1 MFCFTGLSP
10 EQVAELTEKHHVYLT
25 KVNQFKIYFLNL
37 FFTDSQKLLQ
47 DGRISVAGVSSKNV
61 DYLANAIHEVTK

>member
-10 EQVAELTEKHHVYLT
+10 EQVAELTAKHHVYLT
-25 KVNQFKIYFLNL
+25 KVNFENFAQFQILNL
-37 FFTDSQKLLQ
+37 NK